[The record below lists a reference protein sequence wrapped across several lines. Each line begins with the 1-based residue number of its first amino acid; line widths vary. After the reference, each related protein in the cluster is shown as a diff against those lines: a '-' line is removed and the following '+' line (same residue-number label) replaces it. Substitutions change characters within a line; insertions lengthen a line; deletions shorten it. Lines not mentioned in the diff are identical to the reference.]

1 MNIVLVHGAFVD
13 GSTWRVV
20 YDLLVDEG
28 HRVVVVQTPNLSLSG
43 DVEATRRVLDSLV
56 GSVVLVGHSC
66 GGAVITEAGNHDS
79 VSALVYIAAFVPDE
93 ASRSS
98 PSAVTQAYRAHRSSR
113 SQVDSFCRTA
123 RSSTVPSVRTYPPP
137 TPRSWQIRRSHGRQR
152 P

>member
-56 GSVVLVGHSC
+56 GSVVLVGHSY

-79 VSALVYIAAFVPDE
+79 VSALV
-93 ASRSS
+93 
-98 PSAVTQAYRAHRSSR
+98 
-113 SQVDSFCRTA
+113 
-123 RSSTVPSVRTYPPP
+123 
-137 TPRSWQIRRSHGRQR
+137 
-152 P
+152 